1 MNSILLFW
9 FICIFWV
16 ICLFF
21 WMTCEVWQK
30 CCNLKHNYTEL
41 QNIDDDVDLGLP
53 NPFIDSD
60 DDSGL
65 DDITY
70 ENNVLTSSK
79 RRKKFKE
86 NKLLKETA

>member
-1 MNSILLFW
+1 MDSFLLFW
-9 FICIFWV
+9 VICIFWV
-16 ICLFF
+16 VCLFF

-41 QNIDDDVDLGLP
+41 QNIDEEDVDLGLP
-53 NPFIDSD
+53 NPFIDSS
-60 DDSGL
+60 DSDL

-70 ENNVLTSSK
+70 ENNVFTSSK

-86 NKLLKETA
+86 SKLFKETV